1 MAQHVHPYVHDP
13 PLSAKGRAGGDAA
26 ASLIKVRGTREGLLL
41 TVPEDARAYGP
52 REVAQALV
60 AHLDGAEAFFNGAD
74 VIVDLG
80 ERDVTD
86 EELAFY
92 RQVLEEREVVV
103 RGFTASSSQGRAT
116 IRKSGY
122 HPLQVVQTDRA
133 QAQSSLQTG
142 GTPVQ
147 ASPRA
152 GGAQIHPV
160 NPDAGE
166 ALYLRRTL
174 RSGSR
179 IRHHGHF
186 VLLGDI
192 NAGAEVA
199 ASGDIIVWGMV
210 RGMVHAGALG
220 DASAII
226 CALGLTPTQLRI
238 GGHYAL
244 PPSDTK
250 GNTPGTPER
259 VRLEHGRLIV
269 EPWKLK

>member
-1 MAQHVHPYVHDP
+1 MAQHVHAYVHDP
-13 PLSAKGRAGGDAA
+13 PSLARGRAIGGTAA
-26 ASLIKVRGTREGLLL
+26 ALIRVRGTREGLLL
-41 TVPEDARAYGP
+41 AVPDVARTYGP
-52 REVAQALV
+52 REVAQALA

-86 EELAFY
+86 EEIAFY

-103 RGFTASSSQGRAT
+103 RGFTASSPHGRAA

-122 HPLQVVQTDRA
+122 HPLQVAPTDRA
-133 QAQSSLQTG
+133 Q
-142 GTPVQ
+142 VQ
-147 ASPRA
+147 PGSQPSN
-152 GGAQIHPV
+152 AQIHPV
-160 NPDAGE
+160 NPEANE

-179 IRHHGHF
+179 IRHHGHL

-199 ASGDIIVWGMV
+199 ASGDIMVWGMV

-220 DASAII
+220 DDGAII

-238 GGHYAL
+238 GSHYAL

-250 GNTPGTPER
+250 GGTPGTPER
-259 VRLEHGRLIV
+259 VRLENGRLIV